1 LNRFVIAFFP
11 LCPFQLGDQHRF
23 DAEQQHALAEQLSF
37 IDAGAIVCAPL
48 SGYLLDS
55 VGFKFTAVVTIG
67 LGIFQQLLLL
77 VAGQQTMLMR
87 ASFVCYAVFRA
98 FLFPYFFASLS
109 KKMGF
114 RYFGFLSGLPFFVS
128 GLCQFA
134 IAPLAVLV
142 EGTCHEYH
150 DANRELAAD
159 DCSEGNWTLI
169 HAVQIA
175 SLVGLLLIPF
185 LDGLAERNEQAKEA
199 LLPTPELSPSSYG
212 SLDSC
217 RSEPEASK

>member
-1 LNRFVIAFFP
+1 
-11 LCPFQLGDQHRF
+11 
-23 DAEQQHALAEQLSF
+23 
-37 IDAGAIVCAPL
+37 
-48 SGYLLDS
+48 
-55 VGFKFTAVVTIG
+55 
-67 LGIFQQLLLL
+67 LLLL
-77 VAGQQTMLMR
+77 VAGQQTVLMR

-114 RYFGFLSGLPFFVS
+114 RYFGILSGLPFFVS

-134 IAPLAVLV
+134 IVPLAMLV
-142 EGTCHEYH
+142 EGSCHEYY
-150 DANRELAAD
+150 DANGELVTD

-185 LDGLAERNEQAKEA
+185 LDSLAERNEQANEA
-199 LLPTPELSPSSYG
+199 LLTTPELSLSPSSYG
-212 SLDSC
+212 SLDSSC
-217 RSEPEASK
+217 RSEPEV